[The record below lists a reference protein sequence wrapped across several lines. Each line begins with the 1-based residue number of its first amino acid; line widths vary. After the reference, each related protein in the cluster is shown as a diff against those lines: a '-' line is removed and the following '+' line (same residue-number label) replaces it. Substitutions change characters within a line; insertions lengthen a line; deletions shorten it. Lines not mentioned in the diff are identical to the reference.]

1 MLNPRLIRK
10 KRKWIKNYT
19 HIYIYTNEF
28 EPRERSI
35 SLSAAL
41 NYSLARGWADDVYA
55 KKGFPAVYSL
65 CVHERESS
73 PNKTYS
79 SPSNRFCFSFTLA
92 IILLQHL
99 KGRWIAV
106 W

>member
-1 MLNPRLIRK
+1 MFHSLALDGRIIDDEREKLKKKKNKKKGPPFHNHPKKKSHPSLMLNPRLIRK

-41 NYSLARGWADDVYA
+41 NYSLARG
-55 KKGFPAVYSL
+55 
-65 CVHERESS
+65 
-73 PNKTYS
+73 
-79 SPSNRFCFSFTLA
+79 
-92 IILLQHL
+92 
-99 KGRWIAV
+99 
-106 W
+106 